1 MGAAAWILVLVLGV
15 WLHPFAGAAG
25 TTSAQIPLATSTI
38 AVSTSRVA
46 TTTPAVAIPVSTTTA
61 AAGTTTTNATT
72 TATTTAVPTSAVPT
86 SATSPASTSMAPTPA
101 SGSEPS
107 ATSTTA
113 NQTTVNGTGEAGATV
128 DDRGGSFPPVAT
140 ALIVLLSL
148 AVIAALG
155 FIAYR
160 HLGPQKGP
168 EFERLTDLPMNT
180 LKEESPFAR
189 YGK

>member
-1 MGAAAWILVLVLGV
+1 
-15 WLHPFAGAAG
+15 
-25 TTSAQIPLATSTI
+25 
-38 AVSTSRVA
+38 
-46 TTTPAVAIPVSTTTA
+46 
-61 AAGTTTTNATT
+61 
-72 TATTTAVPTSAVPT
+72 
-86 SATSPASTSMAPTPA
+86 MAPTPVP
-101 SGSEPS
+101 GSEPS

-113 NQTTVNGTGEAGATV
+113 NQTTGATV

-148 AVIAALG
+148 GVIAALG